1 MRQSFGDEQASLQV
15 QQVRE
20 ILSTVNQQLEE
31 KKEELARLK
40 IVAPVAGVIIPAP
53 PRPSRPEEGRLQMWY
68 GSPLAPKNI
77 GATFAESDLIC
88 RVGDPNDLEALLVVD
103 QADIELVDE
112 AMREAREA
120 MRDGKQPKDV
130 LPNVVLQLDAYPG
143 ETLTSRI
150 VEVAKVELEVTPEGL
165 SSQVG
170 GELDT
175 KIDTTTGVQ
184 RPMSTSYQARAPL
197 DDQGKLEGLLCTGL
211 RGRAK
216 VSTKWQSLGQ
226 RLSRYISRTF
236 HFEL

>member
-1 MRQSFGDEQASLQV
+1 
-15 QQVRE
+15 
-20 ILSTVNQQLEE
+20 
-31 KKEELARLK
+31 
-40 IVAPVAGVIIPAP
+40 
-53 PRPSRPEEGRLQMWY
+53 
-68 GSPLAPKNI
+68 
-77 GATFAESDLIC
+77 
-88 RVGDPNDLEALLVVD
+88 LEAILVVD

-112 AMREAREA
+112 AMR
-120 MRDGKQPKDV
+120 DGKQPEV
-130 LPNVVLQLDAYPG
+130 ILQLDAYPG
-143 ETLTSRI
+143 ETLTSRV

-175 KIDTTTGVQ
+175 KVDTTTGVQ

-216 VSTKWQSLGQ
+216 VSTKWQSLGK